1 MWARDQWLCC
11 GLKRHCAAQYGLF
24 SEHWPRY
31 TNGMKIKANNLF
43 KLFVLVAYLGLGL
56 TSAAHAQWGWT
67 DKDGRRIFSDQAPA
81 SEVPEKSIFKR
92 PSGAR
97 AAAPVQSKDDATA
110 AATGAAV
117 TTAGRPSPSASA
129 PRAGASGAG
138 SGDPALEKKKKELE
152 AAEVAKQKAELEK
165 QQVAKA
171 DNCARAKKSKL
182 TLNSGTRMAT
192 TNDKGEREIM
202 GEAERAASVKRA
214 DDAIASD
221 CK

>member
-1 MWARDQWLCC
+1 VRRRLIS
-11 GLKRHCAAQYGLF
+11 KR
-24 SEHWPRY
+24 WPRY
-31 TNGMKIKANNLF
+31 TYGMKTKALDLL
-43 KLFVLVAYLGLGL
+43 KLTALCVCLGLGL
-56 TSAAHAQWGWT
+56 AGAAHAQWGWT

-92 PSGAR
+92 PGGAR
-97 AAAPVQSKDDATA
+97 AAAPVQTKDDGAV
-110 AATGAAV
+110 AATGTAV

-129 PRAGASGAG
+129 PRAGASGAAG
-138 SGDPALEKKKKELE
+138 SDPALEKKKKELE
-152 AAEVAKQKAELEK
+152 AAEAAKQKAEIEK
-165 QQVAKA
+165 QQAAKA